1 MEIQQILYVV
11 RAAEQMSFSKA
22 AELTHVT
29 QSCLSQQIAKLE
41 NELGFRLFERTTRSV
56 LLTKQGEHFVRH
68 AHKVLE
74 DLDLLKTS
82 FCPTGEMLQ
91 GTLRIGAIGS
101 MATGAFS
108 RLIGGFSS
116 RNPQLTFRIIQAGSL
131 ELLELLRQRE
141 IDAAF
146 ITSMQRPEESGE
158 FCMTAISSFSYYL
171 AVPKGHRLAREP
183 FVRLGDL
190 RDEPFVFHDRNLAM
204 YRICMRACHEAGFE
218 PKIVCTTT
226 HAWFRYYM
234 IEAGLGVGFFPYE
247 DFLSFPANRVSR
259 LRIRPAIEPLLS
271 LARLRQAEPDPVT
284 DSFYEFVQAWVQI
297 HHSGL
302 HEMR

>member
-22 AELTHVT
+22 AEHSHVT

-41 NELGFRLFERTTRSV
+41 NELGFRLFERTTRCV
-56 LLTKQGEHFVRH
+56 LLTEQGEHFVRH

-74 DLDLLKTS
+74 DLDMLKTS
-82 FCPTGEMLQ
+82 FCPTVEKLQ

-101 MATGAFS
+101 MATSSFS

-116 RNPQLTFRIIQAGSL
+116 RYPQLTFRVIQAGSL
-131 ELLELLRQRE
+131 ELLELLRRHE

-146 ITSMQRPEESGE
+146 ITSMQQPEENSE
-158 FCMTAISSFSYYL
+158 FCMTTISSFSYFL
-171 AVPKGHRLAREP
+171 AVPKGHRLAQEP
-183 FVRLGDL
+183 FVHLEEL
-190 RDEPFVFHDRNLAM
+190 REEPFVFHDRNLAM
-204 YRICMRACHEAGFE
+204 YRICMRACREAGFE

-234 IEAGLGVGFFPYE
+234 IEAGLGIGFFPYE

-271 LARLRQAEPDPVT
+271 LAVLRQTEPNPLVDT
-284 DSFYEFVQAWVQI
+284 FHDFVRTWIHI
-297 HHSGL
+297 HHSSL
-302 HEMR
+302 HEEV